1 MYAILTNTA
10 TYSTKP
16 VPPDPQVMTKERDN
30 LPGQPRRH
38 LKLGI
43 GKKKYTRDLYKEAN
57 YENFAGVYHN
67 YNLFT
72 NIIMY
77 IYIYVFFLSRYMY
90 PFFFNI
96 HNYIILYIFLYTI

>member
-1 MYAILTNTA
+1 MSIYAIFTNIA
-10 TYSTKP
+10 TYSTKPKP

-38 LKLGI
+38 LKLGS

-57 YENFAGVYHN
+57 YGNCAGVYHN

-77 IYIYVFFLSRYMY
+77 IYICFLFKQIYVSFFL
-90 PFFFNI
+90 
-96 HNYIILYIFLYTI
+96 